1 MNNDT
6 TLIGYLTTAA
16 AMIEAV
22 KAEMKS
28 NDPRSNTPEFWKGNL
43 EEACA
48 EIERLKTLRCAQ
60 VSELTA
66 RNAELESNLQS
77 RLVAWQDHHQQC
89 GIEFSRARDAFD
101 AQLDQAHAFAD
112 QLERAH
118 SKVMSLE
125 EIVAKQN
132 QRLTEQQA
140 TITESGVHITKLNF
154 DLTRESLKVKTLED
168 SLAEKKTLCCAK
180 DAELNERQDLLD
192 SVAHGSN
199 LTIEAGYEEVARLK
213 KLCRE
218 KDEELN
224 EAASAHECEID
235 QFKKAQFV
243 NETELSK
250 KAKRIMELE
259 AKVDHWTH
267 HVGGKDAALSG
278 YKAEVEKKCQLLRDK
293 DKELTSREH
302 TIIELEK
309 KAADRD
315 GELKAAMDAL
325 ESGTSKLGLMLK
337 EEQTKNADL
346 MKMLEDAKRTQRP
359 NPPEL
364 RDVFG
369 VKGTHYGAKVLPI
382 FWRSEDYHSFMQATA
397 DGAVYSGE
405 CVDGWSALID
415 VMLNVGRACD
425 CVAHGSG
432 DTLRARIAV
441 GGFDYDVDR
450 HGNAV

>member
-1 MNNDT
+1 MNDQI
-6 TLIGYLTTAA
+6 TLAGRIAQAEELLAS
-16 AMIEAV
+16 I
-22 KAEMKS
+22 KAELTS
-28 NDPRSNTPEFWKGNL
+28 NLADAQTTEFWKGKL
-43 EEACA
+43 GEACG
-48 EIERLKTLRCAQ
+48 EIERLKTLCCAQ

-77 RLVAWQDHHQQC
+77 RLVAWRDHQQC
-89 GIEFSRARDAFD
+89 GIEFSRARDAFA
-101 AQLDQAHAFAD
+101 AQLDQTHAFAD

-125 EIVAKQN
+125 EIVAKQS

-180 DAELNERQDLLD
+180 DAELVKLKTTTRPDYWGTRTAKQDE
-192 SVAHGSN
+192 
-199 LTIEAGYEEVARLK
+199 IERLK
-213 KLCRE
+213 ELCRE

-224 EAASAHECEID
+224 EAASAHECELD
-235 QFKKAQFV
+235 QFKRAQFV

-250 KAKRIMELE
+250 KAKHIMELE
-259 AKVDHWTH
+259 AKVDYWTH
-267 HVGGKDAALSG
+267 HVGGKDAAISG
-278 YKAEVEKKCQLLRDK
+278 YKVEVEKKCQLLRDK
-293 DKELTSREH
+293 DKELNTREH

-315 GELKAAMDAL
+315 GELKAAIDAL